1 MSGTV
6 LTASHVAIALVA
18 AARVRGVDAA
28 GIYGPGGANRKARV
42 LAAASLGARLN
53 VKKGVLAKLFQLHGP
68 ELAPSMLAKAEVT
81 TDAMLEVNEA
91 LLAAGLSL
99 SGVSGVSVV
108 SEDSCPQP
116 PAASAPPSRK
126 ARKAVDDG
134 TVAGAGIAS
143 PRCAPAVPRVV
154 AAPPLEEVAPP
165 ARVSRA
171 GSFSGPVPVD
181 RRPVSRLKPVTAQ
194 IARWGGYFLE
204 AGWEGDEVAD
214 LFDVSPEALIDA
226 LDPASAEVAP

>member
-1 MSGTV
+1 MSGTG
-6 LTASHVAIALVA
+6 LTASHVAVALVA

-28 GIYGPGGANRKARV
+28 GIYEPGGANRKARI

-53 VKKGVLAKLFQLHGP
+53 VKKAVLAKLFQLHGP

-81 TDAMLEVNEA
+81 TDAMLEVSEA

-99 SGVSGVSVV
+99 SGVTVAA
-108 SEDSCPQP
+108 EASCPQP
-116 PAASAPPSRK
+116 EAAPAKPSRK

-134 TVAGAGIAS
+134 TVAGGGVAS

-154 AAPPLEEVAPP
+154 APFVPEEVVPP
-165 ARVSRA
+165 ARVSRPESSA
-171 GSFSGPVPVD
+171 GAVPVD
-181 RRPVSRLKPVTAQ
+181 RRSVSRLKPVTAQ

-204 AGWEGDEVAD
+204 AGWADDEVAD

-226 LDPASAEVAP
+226 LDPASAEVSL